1 MANFD
6 GIIDPA
12 SGWPDVP
19 QLSTDA
25 LILGGADGPMNA
37 QAVAIVARLKHL
49 DSLIA
54 GITGRLEGTAAPTS
68 GTYTRKQIV
77 WNTEPS
83 PGGVIGWVC
92 VASGS
97 PGTWKAFGNIA
108 A

>member
-1 MANFD
+1 MADFD
-6 GIIDPA
+6 GLIDPPA
-12 SGWPDVP
+12 AWAPVP

-37 QAVAIVARLKHL
+37 QAKALVQRVKYL
-49 DSLIA
+49 DELIA
-54 GITGRLEGTAAPTS
+54 ALDGRLEGTAPPSS

-77 WNTEPS
+77 WNSEPS

-97 PGTWKAFGNIA
+97 PGTWKAFGTIA